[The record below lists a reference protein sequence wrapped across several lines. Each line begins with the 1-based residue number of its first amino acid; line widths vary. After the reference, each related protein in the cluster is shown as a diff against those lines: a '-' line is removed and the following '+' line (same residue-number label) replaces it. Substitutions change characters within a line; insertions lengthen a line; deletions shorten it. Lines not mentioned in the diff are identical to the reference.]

1 MKKHFALAA
10 IGLFIGLL
18 ACTGFSAEPSDS
30 SCIDALYPGLTSGG
44 FCFATVGDLPENTL
58 LKSGAL
64 EITTAALDKEIS
76 KSPEASREK
85 LQKNAFFVLEQMA
98 SRQLL
103 VEAAKQQAAEAK
115 TDISNRSEK
124 DLMGDYFQS
133 QVSQIQATDDEVVKF
148 YEENKDACG
157 GATLEQ
163 LKDELKRYVIK
174 EKQQEAIKEH
184 IRTLGKRAPILLS
197 ATWTKIQAENANDNP
212 VDSARKSGKPSL
224 VDFGSTGCRPCDMM
238 APILAD
244 MKKKYEG
251 KANVL
256 FVHVREE
263 QFLAARYGIQSIP
276 VQVFFD
282 ANGKEVSR
290 HTGFFPQAEC
300 EKKLAELGV
309 K

>member
-1 MKKHFALAA
+1 MKKNVLSL
-10 IGLFIGLL
+10 IILLL
-18 ACTGFSAEPSDS
+18 AGLMTSVGFSAESDAS
-30 SCIDALYPGLTSGG
+30 SSIDALYPGLTSGG
-44 FCFATVGDLPENTL
+44 LCFATTGELPENIL

-64 EITTAALDKEIS
+64 EITSAALDEEIL
-76 KSPEASREK
+76 KSPEAAREK
-85 LQKNAFFVLEQMA
+85 LKKNAFFVLEQMA
-98 SRQLL
+98 SKQLL
-103 VEAAKQQAAEAK
+103 LEAAKQKAAEAK
-115 TDISNRSEK
+115 KDISSTAEN
-124 DLMGDYFQS
+124 DLLNEYLRG
-133 QVSQIQATDDEVVKF
+133 QVSQIQATDDEVTKF
-148 YEENKDACG
+148 YEENKDSCG

-163 LKDELKRYVIK
+163 LKDQLKQYVGK
-174 EKQQEAIKEH
+174 EKQQEAVKEH
-184 IRTLGKRAPILLS
+184 IRTLGKRVPIIL
-197 ATWTKIQAENANDNP
+197 AAGWVKTQAGNANDNP
-212 VDSARKSGKPSL
+212 VNKARSSGKPSL

-244 MKKKYEG
+244 MKNKYEG

-282 ANGKEVSR
+282 ASGKEVSR

-300 EKKLAELGV
+300 EKKLAELGA